1 MKKFKMKFSVSKK
14 ISFIIHDSFYQSQ
27 FGEYQKTLQNK
38 TNEFEFLFLTDFP
51 SSSSS
56 WNCETLSEVFFLINL
71 SCIPVK
77 LRNSVNVIDQNVKT
91 ENIKKP

>member
-1 MKKFKMKFSVSKK
+1 MKKFKMKFSVSEK

-38 TNEFEFLFLTDFP
+38 INEFEFLTDFP

-56 WNCETLSEVFFLINL
+56 WNCETLSQFF
-71 SCIPVK
+71 S
-77 LRNSVNVIDQNVKT
+77 DQSFLHSS
-91 ENIKKP
+91 

>member
-14 ISFIIHDSFYQSQ
+14 IPFIIHDSFYQSQ

-38 TNEFEFLFLTDFP
+38 INEFEFLTDFP
-51 SSSSS
+51 SPSSS
-56 WNCETLSEVFFLINL
+56 WNCETLSQFFFLINL